1 MIILIILTSIFSTLI
16 VLVGV
21 IYLFLSKKP
30 IAQRIHNLILN
41 VLSCVYLTLCAPIYN
56 NLTEKHLI
64 DYSQQYAYIFMALLF
79 LASFLPS
86 IIFQMAQ
93 IFKGVKFKFIHF
105 FGMLIAYAV
114 MLFAVCINCYLDNQ
128 KFRYLLLFVPLTAI
142 FSILI
147 LALTMLDVSDAKQFV
162 TALTVNILAI
172 GSIIAMLAIS
182 IFTVG
187 MFTVSS
193 IVMCAIFALL
203 LAFSIVLPTIARK
216 QQVK

>member
-64 DYSQQYAYIFMALLF
+64 DYSEQYAYIFMALLL

-128 KFRYLLLFVPLTAI
+128 KYFCSYR
-142 FSILI
+142 
-147 LALTMLDVSDAKQFV
+147 
-162 TALTVNILAI
+162 
-172 GSIIAMLAIS
+172 
-182 IFTVG
+182 
-187 MFTVSS
+187 
-193 IVMCAIFALL
+193 
-203 LAFSIVLPTIARK
+203 
-216 QQVK
+216 